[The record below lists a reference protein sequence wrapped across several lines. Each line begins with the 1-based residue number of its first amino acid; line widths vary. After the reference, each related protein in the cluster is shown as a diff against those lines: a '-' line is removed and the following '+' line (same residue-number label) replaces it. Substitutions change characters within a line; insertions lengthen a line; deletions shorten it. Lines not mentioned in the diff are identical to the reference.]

1 MDLDPSIENGS
12 VSMDGKWIRI
22 INPCPFK
29 KKLRII
35 LNESTARH
43 ALVFLRYH
51 NFMSMA
57 RVDLLK
63 KNVYQNQNCGV
74 PTRLF
79 LLKKTT

>member
-29 KKLRII
+29 KKLSII
-35 LNESTARH
+35 QNESTARH
-43 ALVFLRYH
+43 APFFLRYH

-63 KNVYQNQNCGV
+63 KMCIKIRIVECQLDYSY
-74 PTRLF
+74 
-79 LLKKTT
+79 